1 MKKAFR
7 NLTLYGGD
15 IAILVVSL
23 FLALSV
29 RFGETFLDSLFFT
42 NLLAFIPVFVI
53 WIIVFYIAGLYNK
66 YDSFGIEFLIKKVG
80 YSFIVNAVVAVF
92 YFYLIASSIT
102 PKTILLLLITISFLL
117 IFLWRFLISKFAPRS
132 KREAL
137 IIAGGEDARTLHTK
151 ILNMSHSSLGVTT
164 LCNTDRMSLEEV
176 TSHLQQALDSG
187 MKRVIIQSHSTFAV
201 PLIALIVD
209 HLSRGVQ
216 LFDFDDVYED
226 VLGKVSLSSLGE
238 SWLVKNIS
246 HYHSFAV
253 YDVLK
258 RMMDIIIAVPL
269 FIISIPFYPVVAL
282 LIYIQ
287 DRGPTFVR
295 QERIGKYGTIIS
307 LLKFRSM
314 KVSDGGV
321 WVAENDDRI
330 TRVGKIIRNTRI
342 DELPQLINVI
352 KGDLSLIGPR
362 PDIVDLGNKLKQE
375 IPFYTVRTI
384 IKPGLSGWAQIQQEL
399 PPQSVEE
406 TRERLAFDCYY
417 IKHRSFILDLSIALS
432 TVRIL
437 LSRTGK

>member
-1 MKKAFR
+1 MRKLLR
-7 NLTLYGGD
+7 NLVLYGGD
-15 IAILVVSL
+15 ITILVVSL
-23 FLALSV
+23 FLALSL
-29 RFGETFLDSLFFT
+29 RFGETALFSLFSL
-42 NLLAFIPVFVI
+42 NLVAFLPVFVV
-53 WIIVFYIAGLYNK
+53 WIIVFYVAGLYNK
-66 YDSFGIEFLIKKVG
+66 YDGFGIELLIRKVG
-80 YSFIVNAVVAVF
+80 YSFIANAVVAVF
-92 YFYLIASSIT
+92 YFYLITSSVT
-102 PKTILLLLITISFLL
+102 PKTILLLLIIISCLL
-117 IFLWRFLISKFAPRS
+117 IFFWRFSISKFAPRS

-151 ILNMSHSSLGVTT
+151 ISNMSHSPLGATA
-164 LCNTDRMSLEEV
+164 LCDTDGMSLEEV
-176 TSHLQQALDSG
+176 TSRLQQALDNG
-187 MKRVIIQSHSTFAV
+187 VMRVVIQSHSALAAPLTAV
-201 PLIALIVD
+201 IVD

-226 VLGKVSLSSLGE
+226 VLGKVSLSSLSE
-238 SWLVKNIS
+238 SWLIKNIS

-287 DRGPTFVR
+287 DKGPTFVR

-321 WVAENDDRI
+321 WVTENDDRI

-342 DELPQLINVI
+342 DELPQLLNVI
-352 KGDLSLIGPR
+352 RGDLSLIGPR